1 MLDRGGQLSQLL
13 ADSAHFLTVGDI
25 TGEQTNLLAHRR
37 TAASSCGRLLQSGP
51 HGLRV
56 VQAFRP
62 NDVQRGRARVVQP
75 YVQRASHNHTVARIV
90 LHNSG
95 SRSSQ

>member
-1 MLDRGGQLSQLL
+1 MLDRGGQLSHLL
-13 ADSAHFLTVGDI
+13 TDSSHFLTIGDI
-25 TGEQTNLLAHRR
+25 TGEQTNLLPQRR
-37 TAASSCGRLLQSGP
+37 TAASSCGSLLQSGP

-90 LHNSG
+90 LH
-95 SRSSQ
+95 SRRS